1 VVISVYLAAGLF
13 ASLLG
18 LWSSP
23 VAIQYGAS
31 GAVFGL
37 YGLLGTT
44 VIPDLLR
51 RRTKVDSDA
60 PYETASTGAMNPYS
74 ATNSYASTGAF
85 NVANPLGSVNS
96 FALTNLPA
104 VPIPLMVLKRLAPMA
119 LLFFLYNLASDTLP
133 VTAELAGV
141 LVGLAGGL
149 ALTKAVNAVESP
161 MRRVA
166 WTLAA
171 TFIIAVVSAVPI
183 RGIADIRPEM
193 THLVAIEDQTTH
205 TYQRAADEVKRGR
218 MTAEGLARLIDEK
231 IVPELQTADSRL
243 KALEHVPSEHQPL
256 VDDAK
261 EYVRLRS
268 DSWRLKAEGLRK
280 AVAPTVRKSTRTELE
295 SDASWRL
302 RTESQYRTN
311 MTTFAKAEG
320 AERASLAALERIKAA
335 DLK

>member
-1 VVISVYLAAGLF
+1 
-13 ASLLG
+13 
-18 LWSSP
+18 
-23 VAIQYGAS
+23 
-31 GAVFGL
+31 
-37 YGLLGTT
+37 
-44 VIPDLLR
+44 
-51 RRTKVDSDA
+51 
-60 PYETASTGAMNPYS
+60 
-74 ATNSYASTGAF
+74 
-85 NVANPLGSVNS
+85 
-96 FALTNLPA
+96 
-104 VPIPLMVLKRLAPMA
+104 
-119 LLFFLYNLASDTLP
+119 
-133 VTAELAGV
+133 
-141 LVGLAGGL
+141 
-149 ALTKAVNAVESP
+149 
-161 MRRVA
+161 
-166 WTLAA
+166 
-171 TFIIAVVSAVPI
+171 VSAVPI

-320 AERASLAALERIKAA
+320 AERSSLAALERIKAA